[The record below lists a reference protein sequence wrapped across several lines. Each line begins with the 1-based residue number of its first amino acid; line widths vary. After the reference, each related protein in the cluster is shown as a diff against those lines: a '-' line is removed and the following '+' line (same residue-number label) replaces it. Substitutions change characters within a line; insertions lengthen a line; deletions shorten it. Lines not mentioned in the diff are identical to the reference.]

1 MDPRRTPR
9 WAGLL
14 LASAL
19 IAGCT
24 AAPSAEIVGPD
35 EAQQDGLVEAAADP
49 QGAERDP
56 WRAEHLALDGADV
69 RAPATGSDGETTAR
83 WSPDCLA
90 VDGTD
95 VRAVLDDDIGAP
107 CR

>member
-9 WAGLL
+9 WTGVL
-14 LASAL
+14 LASTL

-35 EAQQDGLVEAAADP
+35 EAQQDGLVEAAAEP
-49 QGAERDP
+49 QSTERDP
-56 WRAEHLALDGADV
+56 WRAEHLALDGADL
-69 RAPATGSDGETTAR
+69 RATVTRSDGKTTAR

-107 CR
+107 CP